1 MPECYRRNR
10 KLRLIKNMPEL
21 NKQEIQSPELQEV
34 MSEIPGSFLKW
45 GLFIFFGIILIL
57 LGGSYFIKNP
67 EIVTVPVI
75 ITTQNPPVTLVAK
88 SGGEIRELFVRE
100 GSFVSANE
108 NIALIS
114 NTCVYADCLA
124 LIQSISKFNDKT
136 NWIEVVKLNL
146 PLPDISLG
154 EMQGS
159 YSQFQKVWKQMKD
172 YLELGYIPAK
182 LNLLEKQ
189 LVKKTEYNKEL
200 MKQEKFLIEDL
211 ALAKNSFDR
220 DSMLFNKDSY
230 SLSAKEF
237 NTSRQVYIQKLYS
250 FSVFNAS
257 LRNNESDFLKMK
269 EMKLDLKIQYDKE
282 VKQYILSL
290 EESLQLLRSSI
301 SQWEEKYVINSP
313 VAGSI
318 TLTRFRNQNQV
329 IKQGE
334 ILATV
339 IPSSPVN
346 IVVRAVIPISGFGR
360 IEIGQKVNIKLSG
373 FPYMQFGVLRGKIY
387 SVSQVPGEGGFSA
400 DIELTE
406 GMTSTYKEKI
416 RFIHEMDGTADI
428 ITKETRLIN
437 RFISPLRSVLKN

>member
-1 MPECYRRNR
+1 MA
-10 KLRLIKNMPEL
+10 EL
-21 NKQEIQSPELQEV
+21 NKQELQSPELQEV

-45 GLFIFFGIILIL
+45 GLFVFFGIILIL
-57 LGGSYFIKNP
+57 LVGSYFIKNP

-88 SGGEIRELFVRE
+88 SGGEIRELFIKE
-100 GSFVSANE
+100 GSIVSANE

-114 NTCVYADCLA
+114 NTCVYEDYLT
-124 LIQSISKFNDKT
+124 LIQTIREFDEKT
-136 NWIEVVKLNL
+136 DWIEVVRSHLS
-146 PLPDISLG
+146 PPDISLG
-154 EMQGS
+154 EMQS
-159 YSQFQKVWKQMKD
+159 IYSQFQKGWKQMKD
-172 YLELGYIPAK
+172 YLEQGYIPAK
-182 LNLLEKQ
+182 LSLLEKQ

-200 MKQEKFLIEDL
+200 IKQEKFLIEDL

-220 DSMLFNKDSY
+220 DSMLFSKDSY

-237 NTSRQVYIQKLYS
+237 NKSRQVYIQKLYS

-257 LRNNESDFLKMK
+257 LRNNESDFLRMK
-269 EMKLDLKIQYDKE
+269 ETRLDLQVQYDKE
-282 VKQYILSL
+282 VKQYILSM
-290 EESLQLLRSSI
+290 EETLQLLRSAI
-301 SQWEEKYVINSP
+301 SQWEERYVIKSP

-318 TLTRFRNQNQV
+318 TLTRFRNENQV

-346 IVVRAVIPISGFGR
+346 IVVRAIIPISGFGK
-360 IEIGQKVNIKLSG
+360 IEVGQKVNIKLSG
-373 FPYMQFGVLRGKIY
+373 FPYMQYGVLRGKIY
-387 SVSQVPGEGGFSA
+387 TVSQVPGEGGFSA

-406 GMTSTYKEKI
+406 GMTSTYREKI

-428 ITKETRLIN
+428 ITRDTRLIN
-437 RFISPLRSVLKN
+437 KFFNPLRSALQN

>member
-1 MPECYRRNR
+1 
-10 KLRLIKNMPEL
+10 MPEL
-21 NKQEIQSPELQEV
+21 NKQELQSPELQEV

-45 GLFIFFGIILIL
+45 GLFVFFGIILIL
-57 LGGSYFIKNP
+57 VGGSYFIKNP
-67 EIVTVPVI
+67 EFVTVPVI

-88 SGGEIRELFVRE
+88 SGGEIRELFVKE
-100 GSFVSANE
+100 GSIVSANE

-114 NTCVYADCLA
+114 NTCVYEDYLT
-124 LIQSISKFNDKT
+124 LIQTIREFDEKT
-136 NWIEVVKLNL
+136 DWIEVVKSHLS
-146 PLPDISLG
+146 PPDISLG
-154 EMQGS
+154 EMQS
-159 YSQFQKVWKQMKD
+159 IYSQFQKGWKQMKD
-172 YLELGYIPAK
+172 YLEQGYIPAK
-182 LNLLEKQ
+182 LSLLEKQ

-200 MKQEKFLIEDL
+200 IKQEKFLIEDL

-237 NTSRQVYIQKLYS
+237 NKSRQVYIQKLYS

-257 LRNNESDFLKMK
+257 LRNNESDFLRMR
-269 EMKLDLKIQYDKE
+269 ESKLDLQVQYDKE
-282 VKQYILSL
+282 VKQYILSM

-301 SQWEEKYVINSP
+301 SQWEERYVIKSP
-313 VAGSI
+313 LAGSI
-318 TLTRFRNQNQV
+318 TLTRFRNENQV
-329 IKQGE
+329 IKPGE

-346 IVVRAVIPISGFGR
+346 IVVRAIIPISGFGK

-373 FPYMQFGVLRGKIY
+373 FPYMQYGVLRGKIY

-406 GMTSTYKEKI
+406 GMTSTYREKI

-428 ITKETRLIN
+428 ITRDTRLIN
-437 RFISPLRSVLKN
+437 RFINPIRSTIKN

>member
-1 MPECYRRNR
+1 
-10 KLRLIKNMPEL
+10 MPEL
-21 NKQEIQSPELQEV
+21 NKQELQSPELQEV

-45 GLFIFFGIILIL
+45 GLFVFFGIILIL
-57 LGGSYFIKNP
+57 LVGSYFIKNP

-88 SGGEIRELFVRE
+88 SGGEIREMFVKE
-100 GSFVSANE
+100 GSIVSANE

-114 NTCVYADCLA
+114 NTCVYEDYLT
-124 LIQSISKFNDKT
+124 LIQTIREFNEKT
-136 NWIEVVKLNL
+136 NWIEVVKSHLS
-146 PLPDISLG
+146 PPDISLG
-154 EMQGS
+154 EMQS
-159 YSQFQKVWKQMKD
+159 IYSQFQKGWKQMKD
-172 YLELGYIPAK
+172 YLEQGYIPAK
-182 LNLLEKQ
+182 LSLLEKQ

-200 MKQEKFLIEDL
+200 IKQEKFLIEDL
-211 ALAKNSFDR
+211 ALTKNSFDR

-237 NTSRQVYIQKLYS
+237 NKSRQVYIQKLYS

-257 LRNNESDFLKMK
+257 LRNNESDFLRMK
-269 EMKLDLKIQYDKE
+269 ETRLDLQVQYDKE
-282 VKQYILSL
+282 VKQYILSI

-301 SQWEEKYVINSP
+301 SQWEERYVIKSP
-313 VAGSI
+313 VAGSM
-318 TLTRFRNQNQV
+318 TLTRFRNENQV
-329 IKQGE
+329 IKPGE

-346 IVVRAVIPISGFGR
+346 IVVRAIIPISGFGK

-373 FPYMQFGVLRGKIY
+373 FPYMQYGVLRGKIY

-406 GMTSTYKEKI
+406 GMTSTYREKI

-428 ITKETRLIN
+428 ITRDSRLIN
-437 RFISPLRSVLKN
+437 RFINPLRSTIKN

>member
-1 MPECYRRNR
+1 
-10 KLRLIKNMPEL
+10 MPEL
-21 NKQEIQSPELQEV
+21 NKQELQSPELQEV

-45 GLFIFFGIILIL
+45 GLFVFFGIILIL
-57 LGGSYFIKNP
+57 LVGSYFIKNP

-88 SGGEIRELFVRE
+88 SGGEIREMFVKE
-100 GSFVSANE
+100 GSIVSANE

-114 NTCVYADCLA
+114 NTCVYEDYLT
-124 LIQSISKFNDKT
+124 LIQTIREFNEKT
-136 NWIEVVKLNL
+136 NWIEVVKSHLS
-146 PLPDISLG
+146 PPDISLG
-154 EMQGS
+154 EMQS
-159 YSQFQKVWKQMKD
+159 IYSQFQKGWKQMKD
-172 YLELGYIPAK
+172 YLEQGYIPAK
-182 LNLLEKQ
+182 LSLLEKQ

-200 MKQEKFLIEDL
+200 IKQEKFLIEDL
-211 ALAKNSFDR
+211 ALTKNSFDR

-237 NTSRQVYIQKLYS
+237 NKSRQVYIQKLYS

-257 LRNNESDFLKMK
+257 LRNNESDFLRMK
-269 EMKLDLKIQYDKE
+269 ETRLDLQVQYDKE
-282 VKQYILSL
+282 VKQYILSI

-301 SQWEEKYVINSP
+301 SQWEERYVIKSP
-313 VAGSI
+313 VAGSM
-318 TLTRFRNQNQV
+318 TLTRFRNENQV
-329 IKQGE
+329 IKPGE

-346 IVVRAVIPISGFGR
+346 IVVRAIIPISGFGK
-360 IEIGQKVNIKLSG
+360 IEIGQKVNNKLSG
-373 FPYMQFGVLRGKIY
+373 FPYMQYGVLRGKIY

-406 GMTSTYKEKI
+406 GMTSTYREKI

-428 ITKETRLIN
+428 ITRDSRLIN
-437 RFISPLRSVLKN
+437 RFINPLRSTIKN

>member
-1 MPECYRRNR
+1 MS
-10 KLRLIKNMPEL
+10 EL
-21 NKQEIQSPELQEV
+21 NKQELQSPELQEV

-45 GLFIFFGIILIL
+45 GLFVFFGIILTL
-57 LGGSYFIKNP
+57 LVGSYFIKNP

-88 SGGEIRELFVRE
+88 SGGEIRELFVKE
-100 GSFVSANE
+100 GSIVSTNE

-114 NTCVYADCLA
+114 NTCVYEDYLT
-124 LIQSISKFNDKT
+124 LIQTIREFDEKKG
-136 NWIEVVKLNL
+136 WIEVVRSHLS
-146 PLPDISLG
+146 PPDISLG
-154 EMQGS
+154 EMQS
-159 YSQFQKVWKQMKD
+159 IYSQFQKGWKQMKD
-172 YLELGYIPAK
+172 YLEQGYIPAK
-182 LNLLEKQ
+182 LSLLEKQ

-200 MKQEKFLIEDL
+200 IKQEKFLIEDL

-237 NTSRQVYIQKLYS
+237 NKSRQVYIQKLYS

-257 LRNNESDFLKMK
+257 LRSNESDFLRMT
-269 EMKLDLKIQYDKE
+269 ETRLDLQVQYDKE
-282 VKQYILSL
+282 VKQYILSM

-301 SQWEEKYVINSP
+301 SQWEERYIIKSP

-318 TLTRFRNQNQV
+318 TLTRFRNENQV
-329 IKQGE
+329 IKPGE

-346 IVVRAVIPISGFGR
+346 IVVRAIIPISGFGK

-373 FPYMQFGVLRGKIY
+373 FPYMQYGVLRGKIY
-387 SVSQVPGEGGFSA
+387 TVSQVPGEGGFSA

-406 GMTSTYKEKI
+406 GMTSTYREKI

-428 ITKETRLIN
+428 ITMDTRLIN
-437 RFISPLRSVLKN
+437 KFLNPLRSALKN

>member
-1 MPECYRRNR
+1 
-10 KLRLIKNMPEL
+10 MPEL
-21 NKQEIQSPELQEV
+21 NKHELQSPELQEV

-45 GLFIFFGIILIL
+45 GLFVFFGIILIL
-57 LGGSYFIKNP
+57 LLGSYFIKNP

-75 ITTQNPPVTLVAK
+75 ITTQNPPVTLVTK
-88 SGGEIRELFVRE
+88 SGGEIRELFVKE
-100 GSFVSANE
+100 GSIVSAKE

-114 NTCVYADCLA
+114 NTCVYENYLT
-124 LIQSISKFNDKT
+124 LIQTTSEFDENTD
-136 NWIEVVKLNL
+136 WIEVVKFHKS
-146 PLPDISLG
+146 PPDISLG
-154 EMQGS
+154 EMQS
-159 YSQFQKVWKQMKD
+159 IYSQFQKVWKQMKD
-172 YLELGYIPAK
+172 YLEQGYIPAK
-182 LNLLEKQ
+182 LSLLEKQ

-200 MKQEKFLIEDL
+200 IKQEKFLIEDL

-237 NTSRQVYIQKLYS
+237 NKSRQVYIQKLYS

-257 LRNNESDFLKMK
+257 LRNNESDFLRMK
-269 EMKLDLKIQYDKE
+269 ETSLDLQVQYDKE
-282 VKQYILSL
+282 VRQYILSM

-301 SQWEEKYVINSP
+301 SQWEERYLINSP

-318 TLTRFRNQNQV
+318 TLTRFRNENQV
-329 IKQGE
+329 IKPGE

-339 IPSSPVN
+339 VPSIPIS
-346 IVVRAVIPISGFGR
+346 IVVRAIIPISGFGK

-373 FPYMQFGVLRGKIY
+373 FPYMQFGVLRGRIY

-406 GMTSTYKEKI
+406 GMTSTYREKI

-428 ITKETRLIN
+428 ITKDTRLIN
-437 RFISPLRSVLKN
+437 RFLNPIRSTIKN

>member
-1 MPECYRRNR
+1 
-10 KLRLIKNMPEL
+10 MPEL
-21 NKQEIQSPELQEV
+21 DKHELQSPELQEV

-45 GLFIFFGIILIL
+45 GLFVFFGIILIL
-57 LGGSYFIKNP
+57 LVGSYFIKNP

-75 ITTQNPPVTLVAK
+75 ITTQNPPVTLVTK
-88 SGGEIRELFVRE
+88 SGGEIRELFVKE
-100 GSFVSANE
+100 GSIVSAKQ

-114 NTCVYADCLA
+114 NTCVYENYLT
-124 LIQSISKFNDKT
+124 LIQTIREFDERT
-136 NWIEVVKLNL
+136 DWIEVVKSHLS
-146 PLPDISLG
+146 PPDISLG
-154 EMQGS
+154 EMQS
-159 YSQFQKVWKQMKD
+159 IYSQFQKVWKQMKD
-172 YLELGYIPAK
+172 YLEQGYIPAK
-182 LNLLEKQ
+182 LSLLEKQ

-200 MKQEKFLIEDL
+200 IKQEKFLIEDL

-237 NTSRQVYIQKLYS
+237 NKSRQVYIQKLYS

-257 LRNNESDFLKMK
+257 LRNNESDFLRMK
-269 EMKLDLKIQYDKE
+269 ESKLDLQVQYDKE
-282 VKQYILSL
+282 VKQYILSM
-290 EESLQLLRSSI
+290 EETLQLLRSAI
-301 SQWEEKYVINSP
+301 SQWEERYVVKSP

-318 TLTRFRNQNQV
+318 TLTRFRNENQV
-329 IKQGE
+329 IKPGE

-346 IVVRAVIPISGFGR
+346 IVVRAIIPISGFGK

-373 FPYMQFGVLRGKIY
+373 FPYMQFGVLRGRIY

-406 GMTSTYKEKI
+406 GMTSSYREKI

-428 ITKETRLIN
+428 ITRDTRLIN
-437 RFISPLRSVLKN
+437 KFINPIRSTIKN